1 MGTKD
6 MTEKLL
12 EEYNDVFADI
22 INVLLFDGKH
32 RVKPESLEDSRLKS
46 QYKAD
51 DGKLHEQERDVMKYW
66 KEEKVRLAVYGLE
79 NQTVIDE
86 QMPVRIFG
94 YEGANY
100 RSQYGSKQII
110 PVVTVVLHF
119 GTKKKWDKSLNLKG
133 LMNIPDGLQPYVNDC
148 HMNVIDVAW
157 LADERIEQFESDFG
171 IVANFFVNK
180 RKNPKYT
187 PDDKREFTH
196 VDAVLKFL
204 CAMTGDKEYEDLI
217 NNPNF
222 KKEGANMCS
231 VAQNLKA
238 EGRIEGRMEEIFSSV
253 QEGDYSLERGAQKAG
268 MSVPEFEKAMVTAG
282 YKIPAEV

>member
-1 MGTKD
+1 MAEKD

-12 EEYNDVFADI
+12 EDYNDVFADI
-22 INVLLFDGKH
+22 INVLLFNGKQC
-32 RVKPESLEDSRLKS
+32 VKPESLEKSNLKS

-66 KEEKVRLAVYGLE
+66 REGGVRLAVYGLE
-79 NQTVIDE
+79 NQTAIDE

-100 RSQYGSKQII
+100 RSQYGNKQII

-119 GTKKKWDKSLNLKG
+119 GTEKRWNKPVNVKE
-133 LMNIPDGLQPYVNDC
+133 LMSIPKELEPLVNDC
-148 HMNVIDVAW
+148 HVNVIDVAW
-157 LADERIEQFESDFG
+157 LTDEHLKQFKSDFG

-180 RKNPKYT
+180 RKNPKYV
-187 PDDKREFTH
+187 PDDKREFKH

-204 CAMTGDKEYEDLI
+204 GVMTGDKEYENLL

-222 KKEGANMCS
+222 EKEGANMCS
-231 VAQNLKA
+231 VVQNLKA
-238 EGRIEGRMEEIFSSV
+238 EGREEERITAIQNMIELGLTKEQILKKYTKE
-253 QEGDYSLERGAQKAG
+253 DY
-268 MSVPEFEKAMVTAG
+268 EKAESSLLINA
-282 YKIPAEV
+282 